1 MLHEPNNG
9 KPTFVYDV
17 IELFRCQAVDRVVI
31 SLVQK
36 GEQLDIK
43 KGLLTEETKKLLVTN
58 IIERI
63 NKYET
68 YRGENIKFLEI
79 INRQVRD
86 ISLFIVEDEKFKPYI
101 AKW

>member
-1 MLHEPNNG
+1 MHEVNNG

-17 IELFRCQAVDRVVI
+17 IELFRCQADDRVVI

-36 GEQLDIK
+36 GEQLHIK
-43 KGLLTEETKKLLVTN
+43 KGLLTEETKKLLVAN

-68 YRGENIKFLEI
+68 YRGENIKFLEV
-79 INRQVRD
+79 INRQVRE
-86 ISLFIVEDEKFKPYI
+86 ISLFISEDEKFKPYI